1 MIDEGEVGM
10 KIYKVGD
17 TSKAVCHNCK
27 AVKPTTFQ
35 LRDIPFS
42 DGEGVV
48 KNVIAGV
55 CDICNEVVSTP
66 PQSTPNIKKS
76 IEEKRKPVEARVP
89 AHMIDILNCASYDLS
104 GTVDFV
110 PAMLKF
116 YIHKMSSNDKVVS
129 PSKLGQFLNSELA
142 TGKNVKR
149 ISIKGGKIVKD
160 IDALKGLTKI
170 ESTTDIIKSVVLK
183 INNDILTKK
192 NKRVIKQLKDVAA
205 STL

>member
-1 MIDEGEVGM
+1 MIEGYAIM

-17 TSKAVCHNCK
+17 TSKAVCHTCK
-27 AVKPTTFQ
+27 AAKPTTFK
-35 LRDIPFS
+35 LRNIPFS
-42 DGEGVV
+42 DGEGLV

-66 PQSTPNIKKS
+66 PQSTPSIKKA
-76 IEEKRKPVEARVP
+76 IEKKRKPVEARVP
-89 AHMIDILNCASYDLS
+89 AHMIDILNCASYEIS
-104 GTVDFV
+104 GSVDFV
-110 PAMLKF
+110 PGILKF

-129 PSKLGQFLNSELA
+129 PCKLERFLGSELA
-142 TGKNVKR
+142 NGKKVKR

-183 INNDILTKK
+183 VNNDILTKK
-192 NKRVIKQLKDVAA
+192 KKRVINQLKDLAA

>member
-1 MIDEGEVGM
+1 M

-17 TSKAVCHNCK
+17 ISKAVCHTCK
-27 AVKPTTFQ
+27 AVKPTTFK

-55 CDICNEVVSTP
+55 CDTCGEVVATP
-66 PQSTPNIKKS
+66 PQSTPSIKKA

-89 AHMIDILNCASYDLS
+89 AHMIDILNCASYELS

-110 PAMLKF
+110 PTILKF

-129 PSKLGQFLNSELA
+129 PSKLELFLGSELA
-142 TGKNVKR
+142 TGKKVKR

-160 IDALKGLTKI
+160 INALKGLTKI
-170 ESTTDIIKSVVLK
+170 ESTTDIIKTVVLK
-183 INNDILTKK
+183 INDDILTKK